1 MGLYNYVILHLY
13 TMTGKKDFSSP
24 MEKLTAK
31 VPESLSGRRLDQVLA
46 NLYPEHSRSRLQA
59 WISAGL
65 VKVNDRTL
73 RQKDPVRTGECI
85 EIIPVYSIQAQYQA
99 EAIPLDIIF
108 EDTALA
114 IINKPPG
121 LVVHPGAG
129 NPDHTLQNALLYHH
143 AELAQVPRAGIVQR
157 LDKDT
162 SGIMVIA
169 KTPSVHTYLVG
180 QLQHRLIK
188 REYQAIVTGVMTAG
202 GSIDAPIGR
211 HPAQRKRM
219 TVLEQGKP
227 ALTHYRVL
235 KKYPQHTHVS
245 VRLETG
251 RTHQIRVHLAHIRY
265 PIVGDPVY
273 SGRKRV
279 PGNITA
285 ELRDAV
291 LAFPRQALH
300 ASTLTLVHPQ
310 LQREMSWF
318 APLPEDLLTLL
329 AILERDANSRQ

>member
-1 MGLYNYVILHLY
+1 
-13 TMTGKKDFSSP
+13 
-24 MEKLTAK
+24 MEKLITK

-59 WISAGL
+59 WINAGQ
-65 VKVNDRTL
+65 VKVNNRTL

-85 EIIPVYSIQAQYQA
+85 EIIPVYLTQVQYQA

-108 EDTALA
+108 EDTALV

-143 AELAQVPRAGIVQR
+143 AALAQVPRAGIVQR

-169 KTPSVHTYLVG
+169 KTPSVHTYLVD
-180 QLQHRLIK
+180 QLQRRLIK

-211 HPAQRKRM
+211 HKALRKRM

-235 KKYPQHTHVS
+235 KKYSQHTHVT

-279 PGNITA
+279 PRDITA

-310 LQREMSWF
+310 LQREMSWS
-318 APLPEDLLTLL
+318 APLPEDLLSLL
-329 AILERDANSRQ
+329 AILERDANNRQ